1 MQAAALP
8 SYEAFSISLDKTT
21 LSARWVEWIEGFTDL
36 LNILGYTDDGKKV
49 SALNYYGGG
58 ELKKLVKTLKVNP
71 QPAVAADP
79 AQNRAAV
86 AAESLFD
93 ATVRTISAHFC
104 PNDHQ
109 IYNTYVFRQA
119 KQATDESL
127 DGFHMR
133 LTTLAL
139 GCGFTDVDREI
150 LIQIITGCSD
160 RKIREIGLSKSG
172 LSLSDLLHRGR
183 TLELTKVQAT
193 NIEDRSTEAVM
204 DGPNESK
211 VYKVGQR
218 GTGTSK
224 RGEQFGRKNA
234 SPRNACQYCA
244 KADHEKLSDCPARG
258 KECSYCGKPNHFAA
272 ACYTKQKEKKGHS
285 RRNKSS
291 GSNGGLKKDVRQC
304 DRNRLWVRQLGQS
317 VSLQNSW
324 WQGLV
329 SVRLPNTLQPQD
341 KFHR

>member
-1 MQAAALP
+1 MA
-8 SYEAFSISLDKTT
+8 
-21 LSARWVEWIEGFTDL
+21 
-36 LNILGYTDDGKKV
+36 KKV
-49 SALNYYGGG
+49 SAFNYYGGG
-58 ELKKLVKTLKVNP
+58 ELKKLVKTLMVNP
-71 QPAVAADP
+71 RPAVAADP
-79 AQNRAAV
+79 AQNQAAV

-133 LTTLAL
+133 LTTLAV

-172 LSLSDLLHRGR
+172 VSLSDLLHRGR

-193 NIEDRSTEAVM
+193 NIEDRSTESAM
-204 DGPNESK
+204 DGSNESK

-218 GTGTSK
+218 GTGISK
-224 RGEQFGRKNA
+224 RGEQFGPKDAN
-234 SPRNACQYCA
+234 PRNVCQYCA
-244 KADHEKLSDCPARG
+244 KADHEKLSDGPARG
-258 KECSYCGKPNHFAA
+258 KECSYCGKSNHFVA
-272 ACYTKQKEKKGHS
+272 ACHTKQREEWPISQKQK
-285 RRNKSS
+285 
-291 GSNGGLKKDVRQC
+291 
-304 DRNRLWVRQLGQS
+304 
-317 VSLQNSW
+317 
-324 WQGLV
+324 
-329 SVRLPNTLQPQD
+329 
-341 KFHR
+341 